1 MDEINEKMDQ
11 ALMDDDFN
19 QVENI
24 ALNKNHAYVK
34 VTDINLFTGKSR
46 TTHRWVDISNVG
58 DDYWE
63 DLSSDCQDYVMS
75 LDKYKNMD
83 YDTMIDDYNKP
94 IEKIHDDALKYFK
107 DQIKKREVA

>member
-1 MDEINEKMDQ
+1 MSHLGDTSEVRHD
-11 ALMDDDFN
+11 ALPISCLTSDVN
-19 QVENI
+19 
-24 ALNKNHAYVK
+24 

-107 DQIKKREVA
+107 DQIKKREVV

>member
-1 MDEINEKMDQ
+1 MTDLNEKMEE
-11 ALMDDDFN
+11 ALTEDNFN
-19 QVENI
+19 TIENI
-24 ALNKNHAYVK
+24 ALNPNHALV
-34 VTDINLFTGKSR
+34 R
-46 TTHRWVDISNVG
+46 TTQYNMFTDEVSFVNKWVDISNVG